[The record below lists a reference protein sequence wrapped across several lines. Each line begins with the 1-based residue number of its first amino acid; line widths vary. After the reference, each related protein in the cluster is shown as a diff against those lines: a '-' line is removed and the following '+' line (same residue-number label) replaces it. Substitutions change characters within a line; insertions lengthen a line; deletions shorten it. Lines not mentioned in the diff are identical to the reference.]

1 MAKVKAVISC
11 VYDRYMFPVPDAGN
25 FISRKD
31 KVSIMMKKVIV
42 FWGVCLCVFFI
53 CSGCGKKT
61 EEQNVGKD
69 GEVTMSA
76 TVTEDD
82 NTTLKCTIV
91 NKTKKDIT
99 IGEEYSLQVLKD
111 KSFVDVPLLPDAGA
125 FDLISTDILSGE
137 EYSYRAYIETNYGD
151 LEKGHYRIVKE
162 YTNKGDDSQK
172 KENTDKMTVAAEF
185 DLP

>member
-1 MAKVKAVISC
+1 MKHMVKRNMPNILTAKKGIAFLVICICIFS
-11 VYDRYMFPVPDAGN
+11 
-25 FISRKD
+25 
-31 KVSIMMKKVIV
+31 
-42 FWGVCLCVFFI
+42 I
-53 CSGCGKKT
+53 CSGCGKNA
-61 EEQNVGKD
+61 EEQTEKQTVGED
-69 GEVTMSA
+69 GLVTMSA

-82 NTTLKCTIV
+82 STTLSCTIV
-91 NKTKKDIT
+91 NKTKKDIS

-151 LEKGHYRIVKE
+151 LEKGRYRIVKE
-162 YTNKGDDSQK
+162 YTNKEEGGQK
-172 KENTDKMTVAAEF
+172 EENAGKETVYAEF